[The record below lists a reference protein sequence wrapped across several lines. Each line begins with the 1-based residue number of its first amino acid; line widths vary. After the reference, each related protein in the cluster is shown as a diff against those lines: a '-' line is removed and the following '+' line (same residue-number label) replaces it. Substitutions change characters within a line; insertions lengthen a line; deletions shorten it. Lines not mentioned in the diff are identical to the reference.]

1 MKKMILFSLMLAAAV
16 FCAACGAPAEIKSAN
31 LANTA
36 NANASKPVSSAPTK
50 EDLMALDKQANE
62 AWKNHDT
69 KFFETFLDDK
79 FSGYGMKG
87 RWDKAGALKGIAE
100 HKCDVKG
107 FTLDDTQ
114 MKVISP
120 EVAVLTYKVTTDGT
134 CEGHKIEPARSST
147 VFVKRGDK
155 WMGAYHSE
163 TTIVEPKAP
172 ASSDKKA
179 EMKKEDDTAKEADE
193 VKTGSEE
200 KKPRDTRSGLEAKAA
215 APAAPAAP
223 GAAPASNAAKPA
235 NDASM
240 TDALAAIEKSGW
252 EAWKSH
258 DAQKLQEVTT
268 KDLSFADA
276 MGKYFPDKAS
286 TIAEWTKPGS
296 DVKSV
301 NISDSF
307 SVSLT
312 ADVAILLFKGT
323 AAGTCEGEKIGA
335 LYGATVYQKDGDAW
349 KAAFITQTPAK

>member
-1 MKKMILFSLMLAAAV
+1 MFSLMLAAAV
-16 FCAACGAPAEIKSAN
+16 IFAACGAPAENKPAN
-31 LANTA
+31 TANTA
-36 NANASKPVSSAPTK
+36 NANVSKPVSSAPTK
-50 EDLMALDKQANE
+50 DDLMALDKQANE
-62 AWKNHDT
+62 AWKSHDT

-87 RWDKAGALKGIAE
+87 RWDKSSAIKDIAD

-107 FTLDDTQ
+107 FTIDDPQ
-114 MKVISP
+114 MKMISP

-134 CEGHKIEPARSST
+134 CEGHKIEPARSTS

-155 WMGAYHSE
+155 WLGAYHSE
-163 TTIVEPKAP
+163 TNIVEAKAP

-179 EMKKEDDTAKEADE
+179 EIKKEDDTAR
-193 VKTGSEE
+193 
-200 KKPRDTRSGLEAKAA
+200 KPESKDTRSGLEAKVA

-235 NDASM
+235 NDTSM

-252 EAWKSH
+252 EAWKAH
-258 DAQKLQEVTT
+258 DAQKLQDVTT

-286 TIAEWTKPGS
+286 TIAEWTKAGC

-301 NISDSF
+301 NISDPF

-323 AAGTCEGEKIGA
+323 AAGTCDGEKLGA
-335 LYGATVYQKDGDAW
+335 LNAATVYQKDGDAW
-349 KAAFITQTPAK
+349 KASFITEIPTK

>member
-1 MKKMILFSLMLAAAV
+1 MILFSLMLAAAV

-31 LANTA
+31 VANTA

-69 KFFETFLDDK
+69 KFFDTFLDDK

-87 RWDKAGALKGIAE
+87 RWDKAAALKDIAE

-107 FTLDDTQ
+107 FTIDDTQ

-120 EVAVLTYKVTTDGT
+120 EVAVLTYKITTDGS
-134 CEGHKIEPARSST
+134 CEGHKIEPARTST

-172 ASSDKKA
+172 GSSDKKA
-179 EMKKEDDTAKEADE
+179 EMKKEDDTATKADE
-193 VKTGSEE
+193 AKTGSAE
-200 KKPRDTRSGLEAKAA
+200 KPRDTKSGLEAKAA
-215 APAAPAAP
+215 APAAAP
-223 GAAPASNAAKPA
+223 GAPGAPASNAAKPA
-235 NDASM
+235 GDAGM

-258 DAQKLQEVTT
+258 DAQKLQDMTT
-268 KDLSFADA
+268 KDVSFADV

-286 TIAEWTKPGS
+286 TMAELSKPGC

-301 NISDSF
+301 NVSDPF

-323 AAGTCEGEKIGA
+323 AAGTCDGEKLGP

-349 KAAFITQTPAK
+349 KAAFITETPAK

>member
-1 MKKMILFSLMLAAAV
+1 
-16 FCAACGAPAEIKSAN
+16 
-31 LANTA
+31 
-36 NANASKPVSSAPTK
+36 
-50 EDLMALDKQANE
+50 MALDKQANE

-87 RWDKAGALKGIAE
+87 RWDKATALKDIAG

-120 EVAVLTYKVTTDGT
+120 EVAVLTYKVTTDGS

-163 TTIVEPKAP
+163 TPIVEPKAP

-179 EMKKEDDTAKEADE
+179 EIKKEDDTARKADE
-193 VKTGSEE
+193 AKTGSAE
-200 KKPRDTRSGLEAKAA
+200 KKAESKDTRSGMEAKAA
-215 APAAPAAP
+215 VPAAPAAP

-235 NDASM
+235 GGADM

-252 EAWKSH
+252 EAWKAH
-258 DAQKLQEVTT
+258 DAQKLQDVTT
-268 KDLSFADA
+268 KDVSFGDA

-286 TIAEWTKPGS
+286 TIAEWSKPGC

-301 NISDSF
+301 NISDPF

-323 AAGTCEGEKIGA
+323 ATGTCDGEKLGP
-335 LYGATVYQKDGDAW
+335 LYGATVYLKDGDAW
-349 KAAFITQTPAK
+349 KAAFITETPAM

>member
-1 MKKMILFSLMLAAAV
+1 MKKLIMFSLLLAAAV
-16 FCAACGAPAEIKSAN
+16 IFAACGAPAENKPAN
-31 LANTA
+31 TANTA
-36 NANASKPVSSAPTK
+36 NANVSKPVSSAPTK

-87 RWDKAGALKGIAE
+87 RWDKASAIKDIAG

-107 FTLDDTQ
+107 FTTDDTQ
-114 MKVISP
+114 MKMIGT

-134 CEGHKIEPARSST
+134 CEGHKIEPARSTSL
-147 VFVKRGDK
+147 FVKRGDK
-155 WMGAYHSE
+155 WLGAYHSE
-163 TTIVEPKAP
+163 TNIVEPKAP

-179 EMKKEDDTAKEADE
+179 EIKKEDDTAKKADDA
-193 VKTGSEE
+193 KTGSAE
-200 KKPRDTRSGLEAKAA
+200 KKPESKDTKSGLEAKAA

-223 GAAPASNAAKPA
+223 ASNTAKPA
-235 NDASM
+235 GDAGM

-252 EAWKSH
+252 EAWKAR
-258 DAQKLQEVTT
+258 DAKKLEDVTT
-268 KDLSFADA
+268 KDLSFVDA

-286 TIAEWTKPGS
+286 TIAEWTKPGC

-301 NISDSF
+301 NISDPLG
-307 SVSLT
+307 VSLT

-323 AAGTCEGEKIGA
+323 AAGTCDGQKLGP
-335 LYGATVYQKDGDAW
+335 LFGATVYQKDGDAW
-349 KAAFITQTPAK
+349 KASFITETPAS